1 MDDSKIAVLLEDL
14 RLQFRNF
21 GERLEFVNEK
31 IDKIEQRME
40 RMEQTLDTY
49 IQQNHRE
56 DQQLMQVMRSWIRK
70 SRLKLSEP

>member
-1 MDDSKIAVLLEDL
+1 MDDGKIAVLLEDL